1 MRIVVQFRHFYAY
14 HEYYFNKG
22 NNMKNKWGLWRLG
35 KRLMTSAIALLLL
48 TEYAIKPVCAVTLT
62 EIQKQKEE
70 AQQEKSNTEKQLSS
84 VQSEI
89 DSMEDEKDAAESEI
103 EEIDAQL
110 VDVLLSIDVLNDD
123 VSNKNTEIDNAQT
136 ELEEAEAKE
145 EAQQAAMNKRI
156 KFMYEKGDTSYLTLI
171 LESQSLA
178 EAVNKQ
184 EYTEKLYAYD
194 RKLLEEY
201 EQTKQDV
208 IEKKEKLE
216 TELSEL
222 EEIEQDY
229 EEQKTFLQA
238 MIDEKQETLDDFDEK
253 MSAAREKANEYKTQ
267 ITAQANEIKQIE
279 QVEATAKAAEEA
291 KKKAEE
297 EARKKA
303 EAESAAAASSDSSES
318 SETQSSEPADPGDA
332 SLGQQIAS
340 YACQF
345 VGNPYVAGGTSLTE
359 GCDCSGFTSSVY
371 AHFGISIPRSSYAQS
386 AAGRAV
392 SYSEI
397 QPGDILYYGGHVG
410 IYIGNNQIV
419 HASTAATGIKIS
431 SASYRTAITI
441 RRFV

>member
-1 MRIVVQFRHFYAY
+1 MRIKRGQR
-14 HEYYFNKG
+14 
-22 NNMKNKWGLWRLG
+22 RLG
-35 KRLMTSAIALLLL
+35 KRLLASVTAITMVLL
-48 TEYAIKPVCAVTLT
+48 TLHPVYAVTLT

-70 AQQEKSNTEKQLSS
+70 AQKEKKNTEKQLNS

-89 DSMEDEKDAAESEI
+89 DSMEDEKNAAEAEI
-103 EEIDAQL
+103 EEIDAEL
-110 VDVLLSIDVLNDD
+110 VDVLLSIDVLNGDI
-123 VSNKNTEIDNAQT
+123 SGKHTEIDNAQE
-136 ELEEAEAKE
+136 ELDEAIAKE
-145 EAQQAAMNKRI
+145 EAQKLAMKRRI
-156 KFMYEKGDTSYLTLI
+156 KFMYEKGDVSYMTLL

-184 EYTEKLYAYD
+184 DYTEKLYAYD
-194 RKLLEEY
+194 RYMLEEY
-201 EQTKQDV
+201 QQTKQEV
-208 IEKKEKLE
+208 IEKKDRLE

-222 EEIEQDY
+222 EEIEQDF
-229 EEQKTFLQA
+229 EEQKESLQA
-238 MIDEKQETLDDFDEK
+238 MIDEKQETLDNFDEK
-253 MSAAREKANEYKTQ
+253 LAAAQQKANAFKSQ
-267 ITAQANEIKQIE
+267 INEQANTIKQIE
-279 QVEATAKAAEEA
+279 QAEKNKKAEEEA
-291 KKKAEE
+291 RKKAEE

-303 EAESAAAASSDSSES
+303 EAEAKKKAEAENGGSES
-318 SETQSSEPADPGDA
+318 SENSESSSSSSEPASPGDSA
-332 SLGQQIAS
+332 KGQEIAS
-340 YACQF
+340 FACQF

-392 SYSEI
+392 SYSEV

-431 SASYRTAITI
+431 SASYRTCITI